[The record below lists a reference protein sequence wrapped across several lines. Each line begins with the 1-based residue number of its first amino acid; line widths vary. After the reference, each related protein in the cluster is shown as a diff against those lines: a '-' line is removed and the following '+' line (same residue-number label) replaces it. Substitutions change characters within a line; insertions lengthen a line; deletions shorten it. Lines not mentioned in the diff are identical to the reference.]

1 MKLNREC
8 VRDLMLYLE
17 ESLDDKNFIDVLGI
31 KLSDYSEDEIVYT
44 AKKLIEAQYLNGKAQ
59 YASNK
64 IYRFPIASI
73 TFSGHNFLDNI
84 RPQGTWDMV
93 NEKTKSIGSVS
104 IEIISSIA
112 AQIGTLLLSKALGL

>member
-17 ESLDDKNFIDVLGI
+17 ESLDDKNSIEILNL
-31 KLSDYSEDEIVYT
+31 KLLDYSEDEIIYT

-59 YASNK
+59 YASNN
-64 IYRFPIASI
+64 IYRFPILSI

-84 RPQGTWDMV
+84 RPQGTWDIV

-104 IEIISSIA
+104 IEIMSSIA
-112 AQIGTLLLSKALGL
+112 AQIGATLLSKAIGL